1 MGLVCPTATTGS
13 DATEA
18 IFAVSPSRLS
28 YATVDAVTS
37 KTELLDDVNRAI
49 VQQLVEDPRLSFAE
63 LGRRV
68 GLSSPAVGERVARLE
83 AAGVIRYRLD
93 VDPEALGLTLA
104 AWVRIRPAPRQLPKI
119 AELAERLPEVVLC
132 DRVSGED
139 CFLLKLH
146 VRSMS
151 HLEELLD
158 RFLSFGQTS
167 SSLVVGSPVPAR
179 ALSLDAG

>member
-1 MGLVCPTATTGS
+1 MPSVCPSGPTRS
-13 DATEA
+13 DTTEA
-18 IFAVSPSRLS
+18 VTPHWPSIAPRVTIVAVG
-28 YATVDAVTS
+28 S
-37 KTELLDDVNRAI
+37 KSELLDDVNCAI
-49 VQQLVEDPRLSFAE
+49 VQHLVDDPRLSFAE

-68 GLSSPAVGERVARLE
+68 GLSSPAVGERVSRLE
-83 AAGVIRYRLD
+83 GAGVIRYRLD
-93 VDPEALGLTLA
+93 VDPEALGLSLA

-119 AELAERLPEVVLC
+119 AELADRLPEVVLC

-146 VRSMS
+146 VRSMG

-167 SSLVVGSPVPAR
+167 SSLVVGSPVPTR
-179 ALSLDAG
+179 ALSLDAA